1 MQRTP
6 HHSGFRQAAA
16 CAAVTALL
24 LTALLAPGRAVLT
37 AASRG
42 DNGQG
47 KVKGQPIDDL
57 LSAGANM
64 ARNGPQ
70 PDTYDGPGN
79 NNPQPGFHDNGRG
92 GNTFVNDPCLDPPPP
107 NTRRTVQSE
116 TEIATF
122 GKYMVAGYNDSF
134 GFYDNTQGLSG
145 FAYSIDGGNRWIDG
159 GGLPPV
165 IPSPTLFNIP
175 GPDRYFGDPVVVVD
189 KSPRTFTQDS
199 NGNPLPQPITQPA
212 GTFYFASLYSPP
224 GNPAPGSIGTV
235 SVNRG
240 RFLVA
245 PPSTPETA
253 SNTRCQN
260 RPELQGVADTQ
271 NLPKERVKWDP
282 PSIAVPL
289 TGPTQ
294 FDFLDKEW
302 LHVDQ
307 ATGTLYLVYV
317 RFSGNG
323 SGDTPVELV
332 RSFDG
337 GRTWTPP
344 SVVIPNESDTFNTG
358 TYVLTVPSP
367 SGGTRVLVFW
377 WARQFSLITGA
388 IIDRRI
394 EYAISDDDGA
404 TFGPELF
411 LAQVFQQS
419 TAPGWNRPRTEIL
432 NAPFAAAR
440 GTDVYVT
447 YYSGRPPGNPPQ
459 TGATSGPRPSDIFVN
474 ASHDAGTTFGQQV
487 RVNDDDGTNTH
498 IFPSVQVSKQGW
510 VYVGWLDRRNDL
522 PANELTDAWAAVSK
536 DGGASFGHNKL
547 QTDVATSWRSRAD
560 SQPNYGDYNSSELIN
575 DNQFVMIWA
584 DGRFPGGTFIPAT
597 CTPAPPPGQTCPP
610 RLNSTP
616 DVIFTIANGLGTG
629 NDPNPNNP

>member
-1 MQRTP
+1 MKRKFYL
-6 HHSGFRQAAA
+6 FRLRS
-16 CAAVTALL
+16 VVALTVFL
-24 LTALLAPGRAVLT
+24 ALALTALVLPHGTVRTASSQGNSLGRT
-37 AASRG
+37 
-42 DNGQG
+42 
-47 KVKGQPIDDL
+47 VKGQPIEDL
-57 LSAGANM
+57 LSSGGNAG
-64 ARNGPQ
+64 RSGPVL
-70 PDTYDGPGN
+70 DEYEGPGN

-92 GNTFVNDPCLDPPPP
+92 GNTFVNDPCIDPPPP
-107 NTRRTVQSE
+107 STRRTVQAE

-145 FAYSIDGGNRWIDG
+145 FAYSIDGGNKWIDG

-165 IPSPTLFNIP
+165 IPSPTLFNVP

-189 KSPRTFTQDS
+189 KSPRTFTTDS

-212 GTFYFASLYSPP
+212 GTFYFASLYSQP
-224 GNPAPGSIGTV
+224 GNPFPGSVGTL

-240 RFLVA
+240 RFLIA

-260 RPELQGVADTQ
+260 HPEEQGIPDTS

-282 PSIAVPL
+282 PSVAVPL

-302 LHVDQ
+302 LYVDQ
-307 ATGTLYLVYV
+307 ATGVLYLVYV

-344 SVVIPNESDTFNTG
+344 SVVIPNSPIAFYTG
-358 TYVLTVPSP
+358 SFVLTVPKA
-367 SGGTRVLVFW
+367 GGTRVLVFV
-377 WARQFSLITGA
+377 WAREFDPITGA
-388 IIDRRI
+388 IVDRRI
-394 EYAISDDDGA
+394 EYAISEDNGN
-404 TFGPELF
+404 TFGPLITI
-411 LAQVFQQS
+411 AHVPRQS

-432 NAPFAAAR
+432 NAPFAASRAN
-440 GTDVYVT
+440 DVYVT
-447 YYSGRPPGNPPQ
+447 YYSGKPPGNPPQ
-459 TGATSGPRPSDIFVN
+459 TGATSGPRPSDIFLN
-474 ASHDAGTTFGQQV
+474 ASHDGGLTFGPQV
-487 RVNDDDGTNTH
+487 KVNDDVGDNSH
-498 IFPSVQVSKQGW
+498 LFPSVQVSKQGW
-510 VYVGWLDRRNDL
+510 VYVGWLDRRNDI
-522 PANELTDAWAAVSK
+522 PANELTDAWAAVSR
-536 DGGASFGHNKL
+536 DGGLTFGHSKL
-547 QTDVATSWRSRAD
+547 QTDVATSWRTRAD
-560 SQPNYGDYNSSELIN
+560 AQPNFGDYNSSELIN

-610 RLNSTP
+610 RLSSTP
-616 DVIFTIANGLGTG
+616 DTIFTITTGLGVG